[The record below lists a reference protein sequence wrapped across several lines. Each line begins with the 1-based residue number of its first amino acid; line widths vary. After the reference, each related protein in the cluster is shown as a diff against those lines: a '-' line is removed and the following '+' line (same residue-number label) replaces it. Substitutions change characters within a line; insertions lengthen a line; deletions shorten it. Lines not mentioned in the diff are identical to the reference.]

1 MLVSATGFIYRALL
15 LLYPAQFRKEFGSDM
30 ALDFADASDEAWQQ
44 SGWAGVLA
52 LWSRVAADFTGSVAV
67 QWVRTGVPLVA
78 LLAMS
83 GAVLSAS
90 AALRI
95 TPKMTSLFVAQ
106 LSERDTEIGV
116 LMLMAAT
123 VFLIIAAT
131 IIFSLCFLRPFLR
144 KNRL

>member
-1 MLVSATGFIYRALL
+1 MAVSARIYNTLL
-15 LLYPAQFRKEFGSDM
+15 RLYPPPFRKEFASDM
-30 ALDFADASDEAWQQ
+30 ALDFADASDEAWRHA
-44 SGWAGVLA
+44 GWIGLFA
-52 LWSRVAADFTGSVAV
+52 LWSRVAVDFTGSIAV
-67 QWVRTGVPLVA
+67 QWLRTGIPLLA

-95 TPKMTSLFVAQ
+95 APTMTSMFIAQ
-106 LSERDTEIGV
+106 LSERDTEIGI

-131 IIFSLCFLRPFLR
+131 IIFNLCFLRPMLR
-144 KNRL
+144 KKRL